1 MSQRAVLRHFLLN
14 FAVTLAVI
22 AVVIKA
28 DLVSYIAYSV
38 ERGRLQ
44 AVREGL
50 PTAEEIAQ
58 ASLPARDVAR
68 TVLPAVI
75 FIEAEMPA
83 EDRLGG
89 RTLDDLLKEMGEST
103 DDAEEMEQRRN
114 FLREHL
120 EDRPPGVS
128 LGSGFIIDAD
138 QGFALTNYH
147 VIENASVID
156 VYLADGRRVQAR
168 LIGADQATD
177 LAVIQIQAD
186 QLYDVPF
193 GDSDLVEP
201 GDEVYTL
208 GSPFGLTGTVS
219 RGIISSKGRSNV
231 NVGGVVY
238 KGFLQTDAVINPGN
252 SGGPLV
258 NLRGQVVGVNTAI
271 ATGNGTYNGVGFA
284 IPSKRVID
292 VLPQLLKGE
301 KIIRGFLG
309 VQPADV
315 GDSEFRERVAALGW
329 EKSYGAIVLEVVS
342 GSGAEAA
349 GLLKDDILVRLDGMR
364 LQKAYSLIESIG
376 RLAPG
381 DEITLDIFRE
391 GRELTLTATLGQ
403 RPE

>member
-1 MSQRAVLRHFLLN
+1 MSQRSLLRHFLLN

-22 AVVIKA
+22 VVVIKA
-28 DLVSYIAYSV
+28 NLVSYIAYSV
-38 ERGRLQ
+38 EKGRLRAIQ
-44 AVREGL
+44 ERL

-58 ASLPARDVAR
+58 AALPARDVAR

-75 FIEAEMPA
+75 FIEAELA
-83 EDRLGG
+83 VENSLDG
-89 RTLDDLLKEMGEST
+89 RTLDDLLKEMGQST
-103 DDAEEMEQRRN
+103 DDAEEMEQRRQ

-120 EDRPPGVS
+120 ADRTPGIS

-147 VIENASVID
+147 VIENARVID

-186 QLYDVPF
+186 RLFEVSF
-193 GDSDLVEP
+193 GDSDLMEP
-201 GDEVYTL
+201 GDDVFTL

-271 ATGNGTYNGVGFA
+271 ATQNGVYNGVGFA
-284 IPSKRVID
+284 IPSSRVVD
-292 VLPQLLKGE
+292 VLPKLLKGE
-301 KIIRGFLG
+301 KIVRGFLG
-309 VQPADV
+309 ILPADV
-315 GDSEFRERVAALGW
+315 GDYRRRASDLGW
-329 EKSYGAIVLEVVS
+329 DKNYGAIVLEVLADT
-342 GSGAEAA
+342 GAEKA
-349 GLLKDDILVRLDGMR
+349 GLQRDDILIRLDGIR
-364 LQKAYSLIESIG
+364 LQKAYNLIESIG
-376 RLAPG
+376 RLMPG
-381 DEITLDIFRE
+381 AQVTLDIFRN
-391 GRELTLTATLGQ
+391 GQELTLKPILTQ